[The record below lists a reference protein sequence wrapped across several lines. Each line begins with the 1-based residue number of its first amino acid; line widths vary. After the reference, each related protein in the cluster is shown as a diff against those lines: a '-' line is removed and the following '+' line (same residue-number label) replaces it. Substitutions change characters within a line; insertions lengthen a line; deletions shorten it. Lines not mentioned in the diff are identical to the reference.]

1 MQTDCQIIV
10 QKHSDRGLCLSDKI
24 LYYVLSLFI
33 IGNYLLRVESFAV
46 VDMLLQ
52 VAAIFSMGII
62 FLLRIR
68 HFYVLTGYN
77 LFILLIFGYLSV
89 VAMQNGNFYR
99 SLILIP
105 LMLIAFQLLYG
116 RQMRINPGE
125 CFKIIADIFLLFF
138 LLNTFLMVFVPDFFP
153 AESSVSKSYL
163 ISTNYNQFGGAIIP
177 GLLAGCGAIS
187 FDKRYSYRFLLMLF
201 LSVFMVAYAG
211 SVTST
216 IALIL
221 VILYYFFA
229 KNDRLLSKVAF
240 IGIALVI
247 VFIFFDFVLQIS
259 KFLPTGGLTE
269 KFFILVGKDATFSGR
284 TYIWT
289 QTMISVLNSPL
300 TGIGWYS
307 GEWAELALGAVNTH
321 NIILNILLQGGVLFL
336 AFVIIAV
343 VCLYKVLLQIKTQE
357 SRLVMFVSLCY
368 LLMMQFEVYNYFM
381 ICLSMFFVYNIAI
394 CSRHE

>member
-1 MQTDCQIIV
+1 MQTNISIATRDC
-10 QKHSDRGLCLSDKI
+10 SYRGLCLSDKI
-24 LYYVLSLFI
+24 LYYILSLFI
-33 IGNYLLRVESFAV
+33 IGNYLLRVESFVMA
-46 VDMLLQ
+46 DMLLQ
-52 VAAIFSMGII
+52 IAAIFSMGII

-68 HFYVLTGYN
+68 HFYVLTKYN
-77 LFILLIFGYLSV
+77 LSILLIFGYLSV
-89 VAMQNGNFYR
+89 VAIQNGNFYR

-177 GLLAGCGAIS
+177 GLLAGCGAMS
-187 FDKRYSYRFLLMLF
+187 FDNTYRRNFELML
-201 LSVFMVAYAG
+201 LVSIFMVVYAG
-211 SVTST
+211 SMTST
-216 IALIL
+216 IALTLIA
-221 VILYYFFA
+221 LYYLFA
-229 KNDRLLSKVAF
+229 KDNRTLSRIVSV
-240 IGIALVI
+240 GIALVI
-247 VFIFFDFVLQIS
+247 VFIFFDFVLQLS
-259 KFLPTGGLTE
+259 KIFPVGGLTE
-269 KFFILVGKDATFSGR
+269 NFFTLVGKDATFSGR

-343 VCLYKVLLQIKTQE
+343 VCLYRVLLQIKTHE
-357 SRLVMFVSLCY
+357 SRLVMFISLCY

-394 CSRHE
+394 CNRHE

>member
-1 MQTDCQIIV
+1 MQTDCKIIQ
-10 QKHSDRGLCLSDKI
+10 QKRNNRGFCLTDKI
-24 LYYVLSLFI
+24 LYYMLSLFI
-33 IGNYLLRVESFAV
+33 IGNYLLRVESFSV

-52 VAAIFSMGII
+52 IAAILSMGII

-68 HFYVLTGYN
+68 HFYILTWYN
-77 LFILLIFGYLSV
+77 LSILLIFGYLSI
-89 VAMQNGNFYR
+89 VAVQNDNFYR

-125 CFKIIADIFLLFF
+125 CFKIIADVFLLFF
-138 LLNTFLMVFVPDFFP
+138 LLNSLLMVFAPNFFP

-177 GLLAGCGAIS
+177 GLLVGCGAIS
-187 FDKRYSYRFLLMLF
+187 FNKIYARRFLLMLF
-201 LSVFMVAYAG
+201 LSIFMVAYAG

-216 IALIL
+216 VALLL
-221 VILYYFFA
+221 VALYYFFA
-229 KNDRLLSKVAF
+229 KNNRFLSRVAF
-240 IGIALVI
+240 ISITLVI

-269 KFFILVGKDATFSGR
+269 KFFTLVGKDATFSGR

-289 QTMISVLNSPL
+289 QTIINILNSPL

-307 GEWAELALGAVNTH
+307 DEWAKLALGAVNTH

-336 AFVIIAV
+336 VFVIIIVA
-343 VCLYKVLLQIKTQE
+343 CLYKALSQIKTHE
-357 SRLVMFVSLCY
+357 SRLAMFISLCY

-381 ICLSMFFVYNIAI
+381 ICLSMFFVYNISI
-394 CSRHE
+394 CNHHE

>member
-1 MQTDCQIIV
+1 M
-10 QKHSDRGLCLSDKI
+10 
-24 LYYVLSLFI
+24 
-33 IGNYLLRVESFAV
+33 
-46 VDMLLQ
+46 
-52 VAAIFSMGII
+52 
-62 FLLRIR
+62 
-68 HFYVLTGYN
+68 
-77 LFILLIFGYLSV
+77 
-89 VAMQNGNFYR
+89 
-99 SLILIP
+99 
-105 LMLIAFQLLYG
+105 
-116 RQMRINPGE
+116 
-125 CFKIIADIFLLFF
+125 
-138 LLNTFLMVFVPDFFP
+138 
-153 AESSVSKSYL
+153 SKSYL

-221 VILYYFFA
+221 VILYYFC